1 MKYLTSWTVSPGA
14 VQEAVEKF
22 LAGEGAPQ
30 EGVTLLGRWHRV
42 DGSGGFAL
50 FETDR
55 PEQLYK
61 GAMLWSD
68 LLEFETYPVIE
79 DAQVAPILADVFKS

>member
-30 EGVTLLGRWHRV
+30 EG
-42 DGSGGFAL
+42 A
-50 FETDR
+50 
-55 PEQLYK
+55 
-61 GAMLWSD
+61 
-68 LLEFETYPVIE
+68 
-79 DAQVAPILADVFKS
+79 